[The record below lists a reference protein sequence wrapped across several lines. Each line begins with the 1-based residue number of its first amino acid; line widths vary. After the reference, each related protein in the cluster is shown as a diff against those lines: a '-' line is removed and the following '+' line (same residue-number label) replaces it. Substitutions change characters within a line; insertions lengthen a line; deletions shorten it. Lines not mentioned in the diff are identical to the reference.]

1 MAATRIK
8 ICGVTRAQ
16 DAWSSAES
24 GADAIGLVFYTGS
37 SRAVT
42 VDQAIDIV
50 SAVPPFVSVVAL
62 FVDEP
67 MANIEHVLSA
77 MPIDVIQ
84 FHGDESPS
92 FCEQFGR
99 PWVKALRMKAGV
111 DIVEECRRF
120 SNARGVLLDSWQE
133 GVAGGTGKTFDW
145 RLAKKALPL
154 PVVLAGGLDSD
165 NVGDGIRALRPA
177 AVDVSGGVEISPGIK
192 DSDKIEQFIAAV
204 RTADQQMDAVS
215 DV

>member
-16 DAWSSAES
+16 DARSSAAS
-24 GADAIGLVFYTGS
+24 GADAIGLVFYAGS

-62 FVDEP
+62 FVNEP
-67 MANIEHVLSA
+67 MANIERVLSA

-111 DIVEECRRF
+111 DIAEECRRF